1 MADYIFKRKSANNI
15 EFVGDF
21 EGLYSNEDNPWS
33 QSQEDTARDEPMS
46 YFYGYS
52 RPLYLRFLKKILKS
66 NSIVAE
72 IGCGLGET
80 TALLANNTSNI
91 EFFGVDI
98 SQTAIEKAIVRHK
111 KIDFFCGDILK
122 GPTFKKANVIIL
134 SNMLWYVLHDLE
146 NLRENIE
153 RSFKQSGESRYLVVQ
168 NALLKGD
175 QSYGKE
181 KVSSIGDMTD
191 LFIELFSKDRFTV
204 SCFSEFHKL
213 PETSAHDFGLLALEL
228 KV

>member
-1 MADYIFKRKSANNI
+1 
-15 EFVGDF
+15 
-21 EGLYSNEDNPWS
+21 
-33 QSQEDTARDEPMS
+33 MS

-52 RPLYLRFLKKILKS
+52 RPVYLRFLLQILKS

-181 KVSSIGDMTD
+181 
-191 LFIELFSKDRFTV
+191 
-204 SCFSEFHKL
+204 
-213 PETSAHDFGLLALEL
+213 
-228 KV
+228 